1 MNMLDETTLAKLI
14 DRAPLAVIVIGV
26 LVFIIGAAGGLPIG
40 NPPLQV
46 TDFAWRA
53 GLGIMGLTLVA
64 AGLLLLSRENTL
76 VRSRGKMA
84 TASKYGIKIE
94 SPREGAQVNE
104 FVDIAGSYVVK
115 PPDNTLRL
123 FTVVPDGGSFQP
135 QAIIQFDA
143 DKKWHGKV
151 RLSDAPRYAMLIV
164 AAIVDAPGQVLWDYY
179 YKIGEKTNWSPI
191 EGPFSA
197 YASECARVWVER
209 V

>member
-1 MNMLDETTLAKLI
+1 MLNENTLAKLI

-46 TDFAWRA
+46 TDFAWRV
-53 GLGIMGLTLVA
+53 GLGAMGLILVA
-64 AGLLLLSRENTL
+64 AGLLLLSHEDGL
-76 VRSRGKMA
+76 VLSSGQKA

-104 FVDIAGSYVVK
+104 FVDIAGSYTVK
-115 PPDNTLRL
+115 PPDNALRL
-123 FTVVPDGGSFQP
+123 FTVMPDGGSFRP
-135 QAIIQFDA
+135 QAIVQFDA

-151 RLSDAPRYAMLIV
+151 RLSDAPRYAMFIV

-179 YKIGEKTNWSPI
+179 YRVGEMTKWSPI

-197 YASECARVWVER
+197 YAFECAKVWVER

>member
-1 MNMLDETTLAKLI
+1 MLDENTLAKLI

-46 TDFAWRA
+46 TDFAWRV
-53 GLGIMGLTLVA
+53 GLGAMGLILVA
-64 AGLLLLSRENTL
+64 AGLLLLSHEETPLIGN
-76 VRSRGKMA
+76 GPKA
-84 TASKYGIKIE
+84 TAAKYGIKIE

-104 FVDIAGSYVVK
+104 FVDIAGSYAIK

-123 FTVVPDGGSFQP
+123 FTVVPDGGSFRP
-135 QAIIQFDA
+135 QSIVQFEA

-151 RLSDAPRYAMLIV
+151 RLSDAPRYAMFIV

-179 YKIGEKTNWSPI
+179 YRVGEMTNWCPI

-197 YASECARVWVER
+197 YAFECAKVWVER